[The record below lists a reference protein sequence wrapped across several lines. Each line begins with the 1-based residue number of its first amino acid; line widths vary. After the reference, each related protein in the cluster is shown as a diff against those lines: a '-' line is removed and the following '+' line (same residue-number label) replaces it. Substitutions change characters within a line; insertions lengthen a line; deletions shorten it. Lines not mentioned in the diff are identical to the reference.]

1 MAAGATLAVLSP
13 QRPDLSRQMV
23 EKHQL
28 GFELLT
34 DPGNRVAAQFGLRFP
49 VSPEVRTIY
58 LGFGID
64 LATVN
69 GDDSWTLPMPARYV
83 IDRDGV
89 IRDAQVDPDY
99 TRRPEPSETIAVL
112 RALDG

>member
-1 MAAGATLAVLSP
+1 VVVSP
-13 QRPDLSRQMV
+13 QRPEVSREMI
-23 EKHQL
+23 EKHRL

-34 DPGNRVAAQFGLRFP
+34 DAGNQVAARFGLRFQ
-49 VSPEVRTIY
+49 VTPEVRAAY

-64 LATVN
+64 LARTN

-99 TRRPEPSETIAVL
+99 TRRPEPAETLAVL
-112 RALDG
+112 RALDR